1 MNNTSS
7 IKEARLEKGL
17 SIEELAHRL
26 KISSFII
33 KKIENNEDLPEKYK
47 SYESIYRNSIL
58 KFLGLYEISRTVK
71 VNEIPEDNTKLV
83 LSIFLLILVC
93 TILISL
99 SLDMYKKFNSNSSL
113 KFFEKDQ
120 IYLDMENK
128 LSNFRYDEID
138 HEQFLNKLILLKNNN
153 FDNYFEISALGN
165 NTIYY
170 KVSNNNQKTQKFGA
184 ITRDN
189 PLYLYFNDDFSI
201 DLSNIN
207 LIDKI
212 AINNSIYQIDVNI
225 PYALKEFNL
234 NKLIDPK

>member
-1 MNNTSS
+1 MNNSSS

-17 SIEELAHRL
+17 SIEDLAHRL
-26 KISSFII
+26 KISPFII
-33 KKIENNEDLPEKYK
+33 KKIENNEELPEKYK
-47 SYESIYRNSIL
+47 SYEKIFRNSIL
-58 KFLGLYEISRTVK
+58 KLLGLYEISGQVK
-71 VNEIPEDNTKLV
+71 LNKIPEDNTKLI
-83 LSIFLLILVC
+83 LTIFSLFLIC

-99 SLDMYKKFNSNSSL
+99 SFDMYKKFNLKPKL

-138 HEQFLNKLILLKNNN
+138 HEQFINKLILLKNNN
-153 FDNYFEISALGN
+153 FYNYFEISVLDN

-201 DLSNIN
+201 DLSNIK

-212 AINNSIYQIDVNI
+212 FVNNSIYQINVDK